1 MKRWSEVS
9 PYSGLEEDVPTNNAS
24 SGDVAMPPDAV
35 KKKKKLIDRSMV
47 DARTK
52 SYREHRA
59 RLEARRVK
67 REERKNKSKFIEK
80 VKEEVASE
88 MAYGSGYDTVKPVAN
103 IQPVNAGKMS
113 NTRLQ
118 HQQIKQRADNL
129 RSAKSGTGYE
139 LYHKQFSGAM
149 QHAYKF
155 AKSKGYTVNPKD
167 IDDMVASGPRK
178 PSSGKTNSYSLG
190 TDKGKRVQIQV
201 TNLDNKRYE
210 LNMYIT

>member
-24 SGDVAMPPDAV
+24 SGDIAMPPDAV
-35 KKKKKLIDRSMV
+35 KKKKKTLLDRSMV

-103 IQPVNAGKMS
+103 IQPVNA
-113 NTRLQ
+113 
-118 HQQIKQRADNL
+118 
-129 RSAKSGTGYE
+129 AKSGTGYE

-178 PSSGKTNSYSLG
+178 PSSGKTNSYILD
-190 TDKGKRVQIQV
+190 TNKKQKVHIQV
-201 TNLDNKRYE
+201 ANLDNKRYE

>member
-24 SGDVAMPPDAV
+24 SGDIAMPPDAV
-35 KKKKKLIDRSMV
+35 KKKKKTLLDRSMM

-52 SYREHRA
+52 AYREHRA
-59 RLEARRVK
+59 RLEARRMK
-67 REERKNKSKFIEK
+67 REEKKNKSKFIEK

-103 IQPVNAGKMS
+103 IQPVNA
-113 NTRLQ
+113 
-118 HQQIKQRADNL
+118 
-129 RSAKSGTGYE
+129 AKSGTGYE

>member
-59 RLEARRVK
+59 RLETRRVK

-88 MAYGSGYDTVKPVAN
+88 MAYGAGYDTVKPMAD
-103 IQPVNAGKMS
+103 IQPVNA
-113 NTRLQ
+113 
-118 HQQIKQRADNL
+118 
-129 RSAKSGTGYE
+129 AKSSSGYE
-139 LYHKQFSGAM
+139 LYHTDFSGAM

-155 AKSKGYTVNPKD
+155 AKSKGVTVDPAE
-167 IDDMVASGPRK
+167 IDSKVASGPRK
-178 PSSGKTNSYSLG
+178 PSSGKTNSYILD
-190 TDKGKRVQIQV
+190 TNKKQKVHIQV
-201 TNLDNKRYE
+201 ANLDNKRYE
-210 LNMYIT
+210 LNMYIQ

>member
-59 RLEARRVK
+59 RLETRRVK

-88 MAYGSGYDTVKPVAN
+88 MAYGSGYDTVKPVAD
-103 IQPVNAGKMS
+103 IQPVYA
-113 NTRLQ
+113 
-118 HQQIKQRADNL
+118 
-129 RSAKSGTGYE
+129 AKSGTGYE

-155 AKSKGYTVNPKD
+155 AKSKGVTVDPD
-167 IDDMVASGPRK
+167 EIDSKVASGPRK
-178 PSSGKTNSYSLG
+178 PSSGKTNSYILD
-190 TDKGKRVQIQV
+190 TNKKQKVHIQV
-201 TNLDNKRYE
+201 ANLDNKRYE
-210 LNMYIT
+210 LNMYIQ

>member
-24 SGDVAMPPDAV
+24 SGNIAMPPDAV
-35 KKKKKLIDRSMV
+35 KKKKKTLLDRSMM

-59 RLEARRVK
+59 RLEARRMK

-103 IQPVNAGKMS
+103 IQPVNA
-113 NTRLQ
+113 
-118 HQQIKQRADNL
+118 
-129 RSAKSGTGYE
+129 AKSGTGYE

-167 IDDMVASGPRK
+167 IDDKVASGPRK

>member
-1 MKRWSEVS
+1 MKRWTEVS

-24 SGDVAMPPDAV
+24 SGDIAMPPDAV
-35 KKKKKLIDRSMV
+35 KKKKKTLLDRSMM

-52 SYREHRA
+52 AYRQHRS

-67 REERKNKSKFIEK
+67 REEKKNKSKFIEK

-88 MAYGSGYDTVKPVAN
+88 MAYGAGYDTVKPMAN
-103 IQPVNAGKMS
+103 IQPVNA
-113 NTRLQ
+113 
-118 HQQIKQRADNL
+118 
-129 RSAKSGTGYE
+129 AKSGTGYE

>member
-24 SGDVAMPPDAV
+24 SGDIAMPPDAV
-35 KKKKKLIDRSMV
+35 KKKKKTLLDRSMM

-52 SYREHRA
+52 AYREHRA

-80 VKEEVASE
+80 VKEEVVSE
-88 MAYGSGYDTVKPVAN
+88 MAYGAGYDTVKPMAN
-103 IQPVNAGKMS
+103 IQPVNA
-113 NTRLQ
+113 
-118 HQQIKQRADNL
+118 
-129 RSAKSGTGYE
+129 AKSGTGYE

-167 IDDMVASGPRK
+167 IDDKVASGPRK